1 MRSSRRLMIYSF
13 LALLGVGLMAFHPTT
28 LCAQDD
34 AMKQALMTFAFDLHA
49 GVKNGN
55 LTPEQKAQV
64 RKDLQTLFQAKQSGD
79 RRAMLGAMMSF
90 HQVLNSGAFQPQDAQ
105 RIKQDMRAIR
115 QAKQASG
122 GGMGGGGMGGGGMGG
137 GGMMG
142 GNP

>member
-13 LALLGVGLMAFHPTT
+13 LALLGVGLMVFHPTT

-34 AMKQALMTFAFDLHA
+34 AMKQALMTFALDLHE

-55 LTPEQKAQV
+55 LTPDQKAQV
-64 RKDLQTLFQAKQSGD
+64 RNDLQTLRQAKQSGD
-79 RRAMLGAMMSF
+79 RRAMLGAMMNF
-90 HQVLNSGAFQPQDAQ
+90 HRLLNSGAFQPQDAQ
-105 RIKQDMRAIR
+105 RIKQDMQAIR
-115 QAKQASG
+115 QAKQAS
-122 GGMGGGGMGGGGMGG
+122 GGGGMGGGGMGG

>member
-1 MRSSRRLMIYSF
+1 MRSPGKLLIYSF
-13 LALLGVGLMAFHPTT
+13 LMLFGVGLMAFHPTT
-28 LCAQDD
+28 VRAQDD
-34 AMKQALMTFAFDLHA
+34 AMKQALMTFVFDLHE

-64 RKDLQTLFQAKQSGD
+64 RNDLQTLRQAKQNGD
-79 RRAMLGAMMSF
+79 RRAMLGALMNF
-90 HQVLNSGAFQPQDAQ
+90 HQLINSGAFQPQDAQ

-122 GGMGGGGMGGGGMGG
+122 GGMGGGGMGGGGM
-137 GGMMG
+137 MG